1 MFLEVH
7 YSSRNARKLLIP
19 GILTDFLID
28 PVYVLAVLYGKI
40 ALGGIRVDIVIVLS
54 FLGAAVLLTL
64 MPGPDILF
72 VIAQSISQN
81 ARAGISTALGLCTG
95 LLVHISAAVVGIS
108 AIVYSSATIFTI
120 VKLAGAAY
128 LLYLAVGAFRAGSS
142 SIELGEK
149 PNISYGKLYKKGI
162 IMNVLNPKVSIFFLA
177 LLPQFV
183 QGTENVPAQMLLL
196 GFVFLIQA
204 FIIFAAVSLLAS
216 QIRKIFAHNS
226 FIGKHLNKIEGSL
239 YTVIGV
245 SIAFSE
251 R

>member
-1 MFLEVH
+1 M
-7 YSSRNARKLLIP
+7 
-19 GILTDFLID
+19 
-28 PVYVLAVLYGKI
+28 
-40 ALGGIRVDIVIVLS
+40 DIVIVLS

-72 VIAQSISQN
+72 VIAQSLSQN
-81 ARAGISTALGLCTG
+81 AKAGISTALGLCTG
-95 LLVHISAAVVGIS
+95 LLVHITAAVVGIS

-120 VKLAGAAY
+120 VKFAGAAY
-128 LLYLAVGAFRAGSS
+128 LLYLAFGAFRAGAG
-142 SIELGEK
+142 SIQLGDK
-149 PNISYGKLYKKGI
+149 AIVSYRKLYKKGI

-183 QGTENVPAQMLLL
+183 QGTENVPSQMLVL
-196 GFVFLIQA
+196 GFLFLIQA
-204 FIIFAAVSLLAS
+204 FIIFATVSLLAS
-216 QIRKIFAHNS
+216 RIGQVLARSS
-226 FIGKHLNKIEGSL
+226 FISKHLNKIEGSL

>member
-1 MFLEVH
+1 MDNL
-7 YSSRNARKLLIP
+7 SI
-19 GILTDFLID
+19 
-28 PVYVLAVLYGKI
+28 
-40 ALGGIRVDIVIVLS
+40 LS
-54 FLGAAVLLTL
+54 FLVAAVLLTL

-108 AIVYSSATIFTI
+108 AIIYSSATIFTM
-120 VKLAGAAY
+120 VKWAGAIY

-142 SIELGEK
+142 AIGLDEK
-149 PNISYGKLYKKGI
+149 PAISYSKLYKKGI

-183 QGTENVPAQMLLL
+183 HGTENVPWQMLLL
-196 GFVFLIQA
+196 GLVFLIQA
-204 FIIFAAVSLLAS
+204 FVIFATVSGLAS
-216 QIRKIFAHNS
+216 RVRQVLVRSS
-226 FIGKHLNKIEGSL
+226 FIARHLNKIEGSL